1 MAKKVIPMEKEITLS
16 GYVGEIDLGNGRS
29 GIIFDDGYDEYVVV
43 MDRIGKRLLD
53 HVDEEVEVNG
63 TVTRKDGD
71 LVLKVS
77 RFEAVDYYCD
87 EDFDFGELE
96 DYWNA

>member
-1 MAKKVIPMEKEITLS
+1 MEKEITLI
-16 GYVGEIDLGNGRS
+16 GIVEEIEIAKGGS
-29 GIIFDDGYDEYVVV
+29 GIIIDDGEDEYVVV

-53 HVDEEVEVNG
+53 HVDEEVEAQG

-77 RFEAVDYYCD
+77 CFEPVDYYCD
-87 EDFDFGELE
+87 EDEDMDFGEID
-96 DYWNA
+96 DYWDA

>member
-1 MAKKVIPMEKEITLS
+1 
-16 GYVGEIDLGNGRS
+16 
-29 GIIFDDGYDEYVVV
+29 
-43 MDRIGKRLLD
+43 LLD
-53 HVDEEVEVNG
+53 HADEEVEVNG